1 MLFLLIGFGVVRTF
15 NSMKRELFVK
25 ETVQGKGKKKDN
37 NEYKYHLQILGTDAV
52 GTVYKRLIKIK
63 NESYGSSLYMADE
76 TGGANG
82 ESSNNQDTES
92 KGYRSN
98 STTYDGVG
106 VDDCYKSRS
115 IDIPLDDDEIP
126 QNTESNSEEN
136 KTSAL
141 DKVQGIDELK
151 SDIRRIID
159 SLVNPEKYKRLGAR
173 PTKGL
178 LLMGPP
184 GTGKTML
191 AKAIAADSKAQFIAA
206 NGSDFMEKYV
216 GVGARR
222 VRDLF
227 EQARRNAPC
236 ILFID
241 EIDAVAG
248 MRDPEDTNSERI
260 QTINAFLSELD
271 GFKDTEGVLVI
282 AATNREDILDSAFTR
297 AGRFDLKLTVGLPD
311 RKGRESIL
319 RVHAENKKFTENVDI
334 ADIAN
339 KTVSFS
345 GAELENLL
353 NEAALIAAS
362 LNKEAIDR
370 EDLDDAFFKIVLKGN
385 KKRREEINEM
395 HKIVAWHESGH
406 TVDTRLLTGENV
418 TSVTIV
424 GSTSGVGG
432 VTFTQPDEKGLFS
445 KKDLENNIKVLYA
458 GRAAEEV
465 YLGNSEL
472 ITTGASNDI
481 KKATHIIKSYIENYG
496 MGDRGMID
504 VTQFKSF
511 NNENNIK
518 EASEIAK
525 RLYKEVLELLKNEKD
540 TLETLSSKLIE
551 KETLYA
557 DEINEIIN
565 SKA

>member
-1 MLFLLIGFGVVRTF
+1 
-15 NSMKRELFVK
+15 MKRELFVK
-25 ETVQGKGKKKDN
+25 ETVQGKGKKKETS
-37 NEYKYHLQILGTDAV
+37 EYKYHLQILGRDAV
-52 GTVYKRLIKIK
+52 GTVYKRLVKIK

-76 TGGANG
+76 TGSASSDTQSNG
-82 ESSNNQDTES
+82 TES
-92 KGYRSN
+92 YGGNSGTYR
-98 STTYDGVG
+98 DVEVG
-106 VDDCYKSRS
+106 DYYKTRS
-115 IDIPLDDDEIP
+115 LDIPLDDDEIP
-126 QNTESNSEEN
+126 QDTESNSEEN

-151 SDIRRIID
+151 SDIKRIID

-191 AKAIAADSKAQFIAA
+191 AKAIAADSKAKFIAA

-216 GVGARR
+216 GVGAKR

-227 EQARRNAPC
+227 EQARQNAPC

-241 EIDAVAG
+241 EIDAIAG
-248 MRDPEDTNSERI
+248 MRDPEDSNSERI

-271 GFKDTEGVLVI
+271 GFKSSEGVLVI

-319 RVHAENKKFTENVDI
+319 RVHAENKKFTEDVDM
-334 ADIAN
+334 ADLAN

-362 LNKEAIDR
+362 LDKEAIDR
-370 EDLDDAFFKIVLKGN
+370 GDLDDAFFKIALKGN
-385 KKRREEINEM
+385 KKRREDIDEM

-406 TVDTRLLTGENV
+406 TVATRLLTGENV
-418 TSVTIV
+418 TSVTII

-445 KKDLENNIKVLYA
+445 RKDLENNIKVLYA
-458 GRAAEEV
+458 GRAAEQV
-465 YLGNSEL
+465 YLGNYDL

-504 VTQFKSF
+504 ITQFKSF
-511 NNENNIK
+511 NNESNIK

-525 RLYKEVLELLKNEKD
+525 RLYKEVLELLEDKKD
-540 TLETLSSKLIE
+540 TLKVLSERLVE

-565 SKA
+565 CEA